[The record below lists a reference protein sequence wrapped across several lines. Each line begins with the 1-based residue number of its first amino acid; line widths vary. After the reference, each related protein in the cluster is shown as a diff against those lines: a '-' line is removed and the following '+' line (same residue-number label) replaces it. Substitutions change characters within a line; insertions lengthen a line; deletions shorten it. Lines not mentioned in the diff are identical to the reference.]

1 MKDYTSLEADITAL
15 KAEAVKLHNGIDA
28 LQVATGDWMK
38 GMFTLITALTHVIKT
53 HKTSI
58 AELQKTTKTLMSE
71 REMRQVSMFD
81 NILLGTPDI
90 HRHTQ

>member
-1 MKDYTSLEADITAL
+1 MKDFASMEADITAL
-15 KAEAVKLHNGIDA
+15 RAEAVKLHEGMYA
-28 LQVATGDWMK
+28 LQAATGDWMK

-58 AELQKTTKTLMSE
+58 AELQKTTKILMGD